1 MSIRRHPVYS
11 ALAGLLLLTGLGAC
25 SLAAAG
31 SGAVAL
37 PDPAVD
43 AAPAQ
48 GDQVAVLAGGCFWG
62 LQSVFEHVKGVKR
75 VWAGYSGGAAGT
87 AQYERV
93 SDGDTGHA
101 ESVKIVY
108 DPARVSYGQLLKVY
122 FSVATDP
129 TQLNRQGP
137 DVGTQ
142 YRSAVFAA
150 DAAQRQAAQAYI
162 AQLNRSGAYPRPL
175 ATAVED
181 LKGFYPAEE
190 YHQDYLLRHP
200 ESPYIVINDL
210 PKVRNLARAFPARY
224 REAPVRARP

>member
-1 MSIRRHPVYS
+1 MSAFPSRR
-11 ALAGLLLLTGLGAC
+11 
-25 SLAAAG
+25 LAAALG
-31 SGAVAL
+31 AVCAFAAGPVPAAEPVFEIPPPAQDIAASGAEAR
-37 PDPAVD
+37 
-43 AAPAQ
+43 
-48 GDQVAVLAGGCFWG
+48 AVLAGGCFWG
-62 LQSVFEHVKGVKR
+62 VQGVFEHVRGVKR
-75 VWAGYSGGAAGT
+75 AVAGYAGGPAGAADYETVSGG
-87 AQYERV
+87 R
-93 SDGDTGHA
+93 SGHA
-101 ESVKIVY
+101 EAVEITY
-108 DPARVSYGQLLKVY
+108 DPGQISYGELLRIFFAV
-122 FSVATDP
+122 VHDP
-129 TQLNRQGP
+129 MQLNRQGP

-224 REAPVRARP
+224 RDAPVRARP